1 MQAVSTVTFRAS
13 ITLKVQQSRRS
24 WSCLQNSRFVAAEQP
39 GTHSS

>member
-13 ITLKVQQSRRS
+13 ITLKVQQSRS
-24 WSCLQNSRFVAAEQP
+24 WSRLQNSRFVAAEQP